1 MCLNRGSVRSGLP
14 IWSAGVGWRFDAGWG
29 ARGGGEVDLLIFE
42 HGRRVEMKFSE
53 APEVTRSMH
62 NIIDILR
69 LDHLFVVCPSRASY
83 PVHERISVLSVFD
96 CADLVERI
104 ESA

>member
-1 MCLNRGSVRSGLP
+1 MY
-14 IWSAGVGWRFDAGWG
+14 
-29 ARGGGEVDLLIFE
+29 
-42 HGRRVEMKFSE
+42 
-53 APEVTRSMH
+53 
-62 NIIDILR
+62 NIVDILR